1 MAKKNSN
8 NPLFTID
15 ILLDKFTD
23 YLRDQN
29 FSEDSIVKYKGV
41 HVFFD
46 SDFRGQ
52 VMKDQ
57 ERNFMDLVPK
67 LLCTKSF
74 SGRYMDRNG
83 KIIPGLTGWGIIDN
97 IITGIDNDLFKNITL
112 PQKTK
117 TESNYQSYANKF
129 FKFIKTVYG
138 NEKSK
143 YYITKL
149 TKGYNRP
156 SLSAADL
163 AVLAG
168 TQGEIYLHNS
178 LCTKFKSRLRSQ
190 DRTSGDKI
198 WLPLR
203 FIAKI
208 YSKDKKNHDKNA
220 NKNGKK
226 VNQFSNWL
234 DMLVNDIHIHY
245 IENNKVK
252 KISFGGEKGKDDV
265 HLCLVNHFDNGVAS
279 DEFDVYVRWIN
290 KKGKVIQRH
299 VLTPTGK
306 GNEKECMKVRD
317 ISEIAIDHVKS
328 IDRTLRDLS
337 DDKNNKLKELKK
349 VSDKYKEI
357 QAEDEPDEDIAVDE
371 LLEPESELDLEELR
385 KELDL
390 IKDDGLLRLMASKYN
405 SQKSNGDTFKEIRK
419 IADDKYIGIIEENI
433 KMEKSPNDKSMTL
446 YQELTDVFSQTGNLT
461 IAYNN
466 SESLN
471 GQNVNEIRKFKLEDI
486 INRI

>member
-83 KIIPGLTGWGIIDN
+83 KIIPVLTGWDIIDN

-138 NEKSK
+138 NKKSK
-143 YYITKL
+143 YNITKL

-203 FIAKI
+203 FIGKI
-208 YSKDKKNHDKNA
+208 YSKAKKLNYIT
-220 NKNGKK
+220 
-226 VNQFSNWL
+226 VNSFLDWL
-234 DMLVNDIHIHY
+234 DNLVNSINIHY
-245 IENNKVK
+245 NDNGTVKHFTIYQGVSLWLSPNNSGFDVK
-252 KISFGGEKGKDDV
+252 IIDSFGNP
-265 HLCLVNHFDNGVAS
+265 H
-279 DEFDVYVRWIN
+279 I
-290 KKGKVIQRH
+290 

-306 GNEKECMKVRD
+306 GNEKIPMIVKS

-337 DDKNNKLKELKK
+337 DEVNNYTNNKLPQLMK
-349 VSDKYKEI
+349 VSDKYKAI
-357 QAEDEPDEDIAVDE
+357 QAEDDPNEDLAIKE
-371 LLEPESELDLEELR
+371 LLPSLDLQKLINELY
-385 KELDL
+385 L
-390 IKDDGLLRLMASKYN
+390 IKNDGLLRLMASKYN
-405 SQKSNGDTFKEIRK
+405 SQKSNGETFQGIYMRK
-419 IADDKYIGIIEENI
+419 DGSYYGVIETRITKKGE
-433 KMEKSPNDKSMTL
+433 DGTFFTL
-446 YQELTDVFSQTGNLT
+446 YQELTDYLNDTGKLT
-461 IAYNN
+461 IDKEDN
-466 SESLN
+466 LK
-471 GQNVNEIRKFKLEDI
+471 GKEIADLRDI
-486 INRI
+486 IDRI